1 MPKQGSLAGS
11 ALRVPFDRLHRFTL
25 GAFRAAGLDETDART
40 GADVLVTTDAW
51 GVFTHG
57 TKALNGY
64 LKRLQAGGLNPRGR
78 PRVVAE
84 GTAWA
89 TIDGDSSLGMVTSVF
104 AMRDAIDRA
113 RKHGIAYVGV
123 RNSCHFGAA
132 GYYSSLAADA
142 GMLGLSMAN
151 DLPSVAAPG
160 SRGAVTG
167 SNPLSYAI
175 PAGRHRSIM
184 LDMSTA
190 TVAGGKVYAAKQ
202 RGEPIPVG
210 WLVGPD
216 GLPTTDPGLYPHA
229 ASLTPAA
236 GHKGYGLALLIE
248 SLSGLLTGAAVTRGV
263 GSWMAS
269 DPSQPTHHGA
279 AFLAIDVDAMVPAQ
293 GLGRRVELL
302 VDEIH
307 DAPRADGV
315 ERIYVP
321 GEIEW
326 ERFERAM
333 KEGIELP
340 KDVVDSLRMAS
351 ELLGLD
357 LDQEIA

>member
-104 AMRDAIDRA
+104 GMRDAIDRA

-333 KEGIELP
+333 KEGIDLP

>member
-1 MPKQGSLAGS
+1 
-11 ALRVPFDRLHRFTL
+11 
-25 GAFRAAGLDETDART
+25 
-40 GADVLVTTDAW
+40 
-51 GVFTHG
+51 
-57 TKALNGY
+57 
-64 LKRLQAGGLNPRGR
+64 
-78 PRVVAE
+78 
-84 GTAWA
+84 
-89 TIDGDSSLGMVTSVF
+89 
-104 AMRDAIDRA
+104 
-113 RKHGIAYVGV
+113 
-123 RNSCHFGAA
+123 
-132 GYYSSLAADA
+132 
-142 GMLGLSMAN
+142 
-151 DLPSVAAPG
+151 
-160 SRGAVTG
+160 
-167 SNPLSYAI
+167 
-175 PAGRHRSIM
+175 
-184 LDMSTA
+184 
-190 TVAGGKVYAAKQ
+190 
-202 RGEPIPVG
+202 
-210 WLVGPD
+210 
-216 GLPTTDPGLYPHA
+216 LPTTDPGLYPHA

-263 GSWMAS
+263 GSWMAG

-279 AFLAIDVDAMVPAQ
+279 AFLAIDVDAMVPAH

-333 KEGIELP
+333 KEGIDLP